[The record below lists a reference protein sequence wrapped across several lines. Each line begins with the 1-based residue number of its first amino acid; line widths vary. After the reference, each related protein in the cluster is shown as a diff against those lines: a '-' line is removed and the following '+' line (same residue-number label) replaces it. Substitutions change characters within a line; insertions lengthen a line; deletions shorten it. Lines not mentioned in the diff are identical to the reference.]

1 MNEEQ
6 KNELISLLTKYCYK
20 EELQTTP
27 IKGLKFFKLSE
38 PSNKFPVVYNPSICI
53 IVQGKKTVMLEQEIY
68 QYSVSDYLAI
78 SVDLPLVSQVT
89 KATKQKPYLCLQIDI
104 DLHLLSELIVQMD
117 KKHDTNKTTYRALFV
132 GKLDNLLGDCMLR
145 LVKLL
150 NTPEDIAILA
160 PIFMKELYY
169 RFLISEHGC
178 KIAQI
183 AIAGSN
189 MQRIAKVIE
198 ILKNNFSRPI
208 SIEDMA
214 NIANMSP
221 SSFHQHFKEVTAMS
235 PLQYQKRLR
244 LLEARR
250 ILLSE
255 MGDAANTSYRVGYES
270 PSQFSREY
278 SRMFGISPIKD
289 INSIREKTT
298 Y

>member
-1 MNEEQ
+1 MNKEQ
-6 KNELISLLTKYCYK
+6 QSQLISLLNKHSYK
-20 EELQTTP
+20 EELQTTA
-27 IKGLKFFKLSE
+27 IKDLKFFKLSE
-38 PSNKFPVVYNPSICI
+38 PSNKLPVVYNPSICV
-53 IVQGKKTVMLEQEIY
+53 IVQGKKSVMLEQEIY
-68 QYSVSDYLAI
+68 FYSVFDYLAV
-78 SVDLPLVSQVT
+78 SVDLPVVGQVIEAS
-89 KATKQKPYLCLQIDI
+89 KEKPYLCIQIDI
-104 DLHLLSELIVQMD
+104 DLHLLSELIVRID
-117 KKHDTNKTTYRALFV
+117 KKLDTNKRTYRALFV
-132 GKLDNLLGDCMLR
+132 GKLDQLLSDCMLR

-150 NTPEDIAILA
+150 DSPNDITILA

-169 RFLISEHGC
+169 RFLNSEHGY

-183 AIAGSN
+183 AITGSN

-198 ILKNNFSRPI
+198 ILKNNFSKTI

-221 SSFHQHFKEVTAMS
+221 SSFHQHFKEVTSMS

-278 SRMFGISPIKD
+278 SRMFGASPIKD
-289 INSIREKTT
+289 INNIRQKSI
-298 Y
+298 

>member
-1 MNEEQ
+1 MNKEQ
-6 KNELISLLTKYCYK
+6 QSQLISLLNKHSYK
-20 EELQTTP
+20 EELQTTA
-27 IKGLKFFKLSE
+27 IKDLKFFKLSE
-38 PSNKFPVVYNPSICI
+38 PSNKLPVVYNPSICV
-53 IVQGKKTVMLEQEIY
+53 IVQGKKSVMLEQEIY
-68 QYSVSDYLAI
+68 LYSVFDYLAV
-78 SVDLPLVSQVT
+78 SVDLPVVGQVIEAS
-89 KATKQKPYLCLQIDI
+89 KEKPYLCIQIDI
-104 DLHLLSELIVQMD
+104 DLHLLSELIAYID
-117 KKHDTNKTTYRALFV
+117 KKLDTNKKTYRALFV
-132 GKLDNLLGDCMLR
+132 GKLDQLLSDCMLR

-150 NTPEDIAILA
+150 DSPNDITILA

-169 RFLISEHGC
+169 RFLNSEHGY

-183 AIAGSN
+183 AITGSN

-198 ILKNNFSRPI
+198 MLKNNFSKTI

-214 NIANMSP
+214 NISNMSP

-278 SRMFGISPIKD
+278 SRMFGSSPIKD
-289 INSIREKTT
+289 IKSIRQKSI
-298 Y
+298 